1 MVPPSCITFLVS
13 KIRFQETVLFFSV
26 VAVVYFGW

>member
-1 MVPPSCITFLVS
+1 MLPPSCITFLVS

-26 VAVVYFGW
+26 VGVV

>member
-1 MVPPSCITFLVS
+1 MLPPSCITFLVS

-26 VAVVYFGW
+26 VAVV